1 MAQTARECHLMP
13 AGGDY
18 LERLM
23 SDRGLLGQGS
33 LGSTVLADFCLLV
46 GSVV

>member
-1 MAQTARECHLMP
+1 MDSNPFKYGEGIERMRMLRE
-13 AGGDY
+13 
-18 LERLM
+18 
-23 SDRGLLGQGS
+23 SGQGS